1 MFGSISSTTR
11 RQRGASK
18 SHGFFNRLAEAVDAY
33 AAYRMRRAVPEF
45 ELRRAERAIS
55 RYRQQMRHGAAH

>member
-1 MFGSISSTTR
+1 
-11 RQRGASK
+11 
-18 SHGFFNRLAEAVDAY
+18 
-33 AAYRMRRAVPEF
+33 MRRAVPEF